1 MTNKEKVSLSLKEL
15 SIKMDSK
22 KDYGITAMEI
32 SKSLGIQRNIVS
44 HLLNE
49 LHKEG
54 LAIKINTRPVYFI
67 HGEIYLERKSELVL
81 VAGYLNNKET
91 ETKVVDEDEVFKK
104 FVGYNG
110 SLKYV
115 VDQCESA
122 VLYPPN
128 GLTILLVGDSGVGKS
143 YLAQIIFEYAKSTN
157 VIVNSSPFIIFN
169 CAEYANNP
177 ELLSA
182 ALFGSIKG
190 AYTGSDRDKAGLIE
204 EADGGFLFLDEI
216 HRLPPEGQEK
226 LFLFLDKGV
235 FRRLGESG
243 KWRNAKVRMVF
254 ATTEKPEESFLQTF
268 LRRIPLIVRIPAFK
282 DRPINEKLELI
293 YGIYKQEAI
302 NLNKDIL
309 ISNQVVNILINNKF
323 NGNIGKLTNDIK
335 LSCANAF
342 SNLSNKPA
350 NSITIKINN
359 MPKESIDAFDGII
372 LNNVNLKDMFVSCLD
387 KEGSNDFRNKYKK
400 TSDLTDKMINKI
412 EKMKNEKASYNEFI
426 GSGLLLFN
434 ELIDDIIFNEVDK
447 KTNSVIFN
455 SIKTVVEN
463 ILIYL
468 RSDFGIKHYG
478 NSVEIITYL
487 LLYFMEHNEENSNAD
502 ISEIISYLSKSYSKE
517 YKIALKLIDIVEVN
531 LNVTLN
537 KLAIIY
543 ILIYIKS
550 FNRKSNVEQ
559 INAVIIAHGY
569 STANSIAG
577 VVNRMLGE
585 YVFEAFDMSIDIS
598 TTEICKKL
606 NSYIDTIDT
615 DKGLI
620 ILVDMGSLENIY
632 KGIDKEFYGDIAI
645 INNIST
651 QLALEVGNRIMNYQS
666 LQQIANESVARNVCK
681 FNYIP
686 SKRRKKDAIITTC
699 FTGIGTAKK
708 IKDLLE
714 RCFSSKEMMVIA
726 YEYEKLKGNGKEDYL
741 FKQYNVKLIIGTS
754 NPKVEGTPYISV
766 EDLIMRKGDL
776 ILRSSL
782 RNIVDAPIIEKINM
796 EIIKLFTL
804 ENVLNY
810 LTILNPDKIIDQVEQ
825 ALYNLEIAL
834 GFKFKNDLKISL
846 YIHIC
851 CMIERLVIK
860 DPIMTYTKTLELKQ
874 CHVQFIRAV
883 KTSFSVIEHFYKV
896 EIPTSEI
903 GFIYDSIKN
912 KVEDFTL

>member
-1 MTNKEKVSLSLKEL
+1 MTNKEKVSLRLKEL
-15 SIKMDSK
+15 SIKMDSR
-22 KDYGITAMEI
+22 KDYGVTAMEI

-44 HLLNE
+44 HLLND

-67 HGEIYLERKSELVL
+67 HGEIYLERKNELVL

-91 ETKVVDEDEVFKK
+91 EIKVVDDNEVFKK

-115 VDQCESA
+115 VDQCKSA
-122 VLYPPN
+122 VLYPTN

-157 VIVNSSPFIIFN
+157 VIVNNSPFIIFN

-190 AYTGSDRDKAGLIE
+190 AYTGSDRDKVGLIE

-254 ATTEKPEESFLQTF
+254 ATTENPEEKFLQTF
-268 LRRIPLIVRIPAFK
+268 LRRIPLIVSIPTFK
-282 DRPINEKLELI
+282 DRPLNEKLELI
-293 YGIYKQEAI
+293 YDIYNQEAI

-309 ISNQVVNILINNKF
+309 ISNQVINILINNKF
-323 NGNIGKLTNDIK
+323 FGNIGKLTNDIK

-342 SNLSNKPA
+342 SNLNDKLA
-350 NSITIKINN
+350 NSLSIKINN

-372 LNNVNLKDMFVSCLD
+372 LNNVNLKDMFVPCID
-387 KEGSNDFRNKYKK
+387 KDGLNDFRNKFKK

-412 EKMKNEKASYNEFI
+412 KNMKNEKASYSEFI
-426 GSGLLLFN
+426 SSGLLMFN

-487 LLYFMEHNEENSNAD
+487 LLYFMEYNEENSNAD
-502 ISEIISYLSKSYSKE
+502 ISETISYLSKAYSKE
-517 YKIALKLIDIVEVN
+517 YKIALKLIDIVETN

-550 FNRKSNVEQ
+550 FNRKSNSDQ

-569 STANSIAG
+569 STASSIAG
-577 VVNRMLGE
+577 VVNRLLGE

-598 TTEICKKL
+598 TTEICKEL

-651 QLALEVGNRIMNYQS
+651 QLALDVGNRIMNYQS
-666 LQQIANESVARNVCK
+666 LQQIANESVAKNVCS

-708 IKDLLE
+708 LKDLLE
-714 RCFSSKEMMVIA
+714 RCFSNKEVMVIA

-754 NPKVEGTPYISV
+754 DPKVEGTPYISV
-766 EDLIMRKGDL
+766 EGLIMRKGDI
-776 ILRSSL
+776 ILTNSL

-860 DPIMTYTKTLELKQ
+860 DPIMTYSKTLELKQ
-874 CHVQFIRAV
+874 CHIQFITAV
-883 KTSFSVIEHFYKV
+883 KNSFSVIEQFYKV

-903 GFIYDSIKN
+903 GFIYDSILN

>member
-1 MTNKEKVSLSLKEL
+1 MTNKENVNLKLKEL

-22 KDYGITAMEI
+22 KDYGVTAMEI
-32 SKSLGIQRNIVS
+32 AESLGIQRNIVS

-49 LHKEG
+49 LNKEG

-67 HGEIYLERKSELVL
+67 HGEVYVERKNELKL
-81 VAGYLNNKET
+81 VSKYLDNKET
-91 ETKVVDEDEVFKK
+91 ETKDTGYNEVFKNL
-104 FVGYNG
+104 VGFNG

-115 VDQCESA
+115 VDQCKSA

-128 GLTILLVGDSGVGKS
+128 GLSILLVGGSGVGKS
-143 YLAQIIFEYAKSTN
+143 FLAQIIFEYARSAN

-190 AYTGSDRDKAGLIE
+190 AYTGADRDKAGLIE

-216 HRLPPEGQEK
+216 HRLSPEGQEK

-243 KWRNAKVRMVF
+243 KWRRAKVRMVF
-254 ATTEKPEESFLQTF
+254 ATTEDPENSFLQTF
-268 LRRIPLIVRIPAFK
+268 LRRIPLIVNIPAFQE
-282 DRPINEKLELI
+282 RPLNEKLELI
-293 YGIYKQEAI
+293 YNLYKQEAI
-302 NLNKDIL
+302 NIKKDIL
-309 ISNQVVNILINNKF
+309 VSNQVINILTKNKV
-323 NGNIGKLTNDIK
+323 NGNIGKLTNAIK
-335 LSCANAF
+335 ISCANTF
-342 SNLSNKPA
+342 GNLNEKPT
-350 NSITIKINN
+350 NLIKIKINN
-359 MPKESIDAFDGII
+359 LPKEFIDGFDGII
-372 LNNVNLKDMFVSCLD
+372 LSNVNLNDMLVSCSD
-387 KEGSNDFRNKYKK
+387 KDESNAFRNNFKK
-400 TSDLTDKMINKI
+400 TSDLTNKMINKI
-412 EKMKNEKASYNEFI
+412 KEMKNKEASYSEFI
-426 GSGLLLFN
+426 NSSLLILN

-447 KTNSVIFN
+447 KTNTVIFN

-463 ILIYL
+463 IFIYL
-468 RSDFGIKHYG
+468 QSDFGIKHYG
-478 NSVEIITYL
+478 NSVEIITFL
-487 LLYFMEHNEENSNAD
+487 LLYFMEHNEESSNTD
-502 ISEIISYLSKSYSKE
+502 INEVISYLSKPYSKE
-517 YKIALKLIDIVEVN
+517 YKIALKLVDIVETN
-531 LNVTLN
+531 LNITLN

-550 FNRKSNVEQ
+550 FNRESNLDQ
-559 INAVIIAHGY
+559 INAIIIAHGY
-569 STANSIAG
+569 TTASSIAG
-577 VVNRMLGE
+577 VANRMLGE
-585 YVFEAFDMSIDIS
+585 YVFEAFDMPLELS

-606 NSYIDTIDT
+606 NSYIATIDT
-615 DKGLI
+615 SKGLI

-651 QLALEVGNRIMNYQS
+651 QIALDVGNRIMNYQS
-666 LQQIANESVARNVCK
+666 IQQIAKESVEKNVCS
-681 FNYIP
+681 FDYIP
-686 SKRRKKDAIITTC
+686 SKKRKKDAIITTC

-714 RCFSSKEMMVIA
+714 RCFSNKEVKVIA
-726 YEYEKLKGNGKEDYL
+726 YDYEKLKGNGKEDYV
-741 FKQYNVKLIIGTS
+741 FKQYNIKLIIGTS
-754 NPKVEGTPYISV
+754 DPKIEGIPYISV
-766 EDLIMRKGDL
+766 ENMIMRKGDA
-776 ILRSSL
+776 ILTNSL
-782 RNIVDAPIIEKINM
+782 RNIVDAGIIDKINM

-825 ALYNLEIAL
+825 ALYNLEIGL
-834 GFKFKNDLKISL
+834 GFKLKNDLKISL

-860 DPIMTYTKTLELKQ
+860 DPIMTYHKSLELEQ
-874 CHVQFIRAV
+874 CHIQFIRLVRNA
-883 KTSFSVIEHFYKV
+883 FSVIGQFYKV
-896 EIPTSEI
+896 EIPISEI

-912 KVEDFTL
+912 KIDDFSL